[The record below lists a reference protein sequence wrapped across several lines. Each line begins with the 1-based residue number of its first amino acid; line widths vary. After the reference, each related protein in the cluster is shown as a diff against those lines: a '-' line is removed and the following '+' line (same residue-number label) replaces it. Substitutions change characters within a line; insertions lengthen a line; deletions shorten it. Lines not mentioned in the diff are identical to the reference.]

1 MLYSSLSQIFILITL
16 LIVISPL
23 MGHYIFLILS
33 KDEFLF
39 KNVKKVWH
47 PLYLFQ
53 KIELLI
59 YKACKVDKLKEMNWK
74 MYLFSILIFNF
85 FGFIILFL
93 LQIIQSWLPL
103 NPQHL
108 TNVPFDLAFNT
119 AVSFVT
125 NTNWQNYA
133 GETTMSYFVQMI
145 GLTVQNFLSAATGI
159 VVVIAL
165 IRGIKNKESNYLGNF
180 WVDLTRSIVYILI
193 PFSIV
198 ISFLLISQ
206 GVVQTIQPYQNIETI
221 EGVSQTVPLGPAASQ
236 ISIKMLG
243 TNGGGFFNAN
253 SAHPF
258 ENPTPFSNFI
268 EMFSL
273 LLIPMALP
281 FTFGRLIG
289 AKKQGRTLFLT
300 MLGLLLM
307 GFIIMLFSENYL
319 LPNLEQSG
327 IMEGKETRFGMVNSL
342 FFANI
347 TTAVSCGAVNCA
359 HSSLT
364 PISGLILMLNMMLGE
379 VIFGGVGAGL
389 YGMLIFVLLTVF
401 ISGLMVGR
409 TPEYLGKKIE
419 SKEIK
424 MAILAVLIPNMVILI
439 FTALTL
445 SIPSAYSQVSLSGPH
460 GFSEIL
466 YAFTS
471 AAANNGSAFAGLNGN
486 TQFFNI
492 FLGLSMIIGRF
503 GVIIPVLV
511 IAGSLSNKKVIP
523 KSIGTF
529 RTDTP
534 IFSFILI
541 AVILIIGAL
550 TYFPALSLGPILE
563 HLLMKSG
570 ILF

>member
-1 MLYSSLSQIFILITL
+1 MLYNNLFQIVVLITL
-16 LIVISPL
+16 LVIVCPFL
-23 MGHYIFLILS
+23 GYYIYTIFS
-33 KDEFLF
+33 KEENSI
-39 KNVKKVWH
+39 KNINKYWH
-47 PLYLFQ
+47 PLYLFS

-59 YKACKVDKLKEMNWK
+59 YKICKVDKLQNMDWK
-74 MYLFSILIFNF
+74 KYLFSVLIFNF
-85 FGFIILFL
+85 FGFVLLFIL
-93 LQIIQSWLPL
+93 QMIQKWLPL
-103 NPQHL
+103 NPQNL
-108 TNVPFDLAFNT
+108 GNVPIDLAFNT

-133 GETTMSYFVQMI
+133 GETTMSYFVQMV
-145 GLTVQNFLSAATGI
+145 GLTVQNFLSAGTGI

-165 IRGIKNKESNYLGNF
+165 IRGIANKESNHLGNF
-180 WVDLTRSIVYILI
+180 WVDITRSVVYILI
-193 PFSIV
+193 PLSIV
-198 ISFLLISQ
+198 ISILLISQ
-206 GVVQTIQPYQNIETI
+206 GVVQTLQPYQNIETV
-221 EGVSQTVPLGPAASQ
+221 EGVNQTIPLGPAASQ
-236 ISIKMLG
+236 VAIKMVG
-243 TNGGGFFNAN
+243 TNGGGYFNAN
-253 SAHPF
+253 SSHPF

-273 LLIPMALP
+273 LMIPMSLP
-281 FTFGRLIG
+281 FTFGRLVG
-289 AKKQGRTLFLT
+289 SKKQGRTLFLT
-300 MLGLLLM
+300 MFGLLLI
-307 GFIIMLFSENYL
+307 GFLIMLFSENYL
-319 LPNLEQSG
+319 HPILQQSG
-327 IMEGKETRFGMVNSL
+327 IMEGKETRFGVVNSV

-379 VIFGGVGAGL
+379 IIFGGVGAGL

-424 MAILAVLIPNMVILI
+424 MAILAVIIPNMVILI
-439 FTALTL
+439 FTALAL
-445 SIPSAYSQVSLSGPH
+445 CVPSAYSQVSSGGPH
-460 GFSEIL
+460 SFSEIL

-471 AAANNGSAFAGLNGN
+471 SAANNGSAFAGLNGN
-486 TQFFNI
+486 TPFFNI

-503 GVIIPVLV
+503 GVIIPVLI
-511 IAGSLSNKKVIP
+511 IAGSLSNKKIIP
-523 KSIGTF
+523 KSLGTF

-534 IFSFILI
+534 LFAFILI

-570 ILF
+570 IIF